1 MVIFEVNLSSIF
13 YLLINLKKTDLMNL
27 GYIINFSDYIFSED
41 SGIEYYFKCECI
53 ILVMNILELYCNQ

>member
-27 GYIINFSDYIFSED
+27 GYIINFSNYIFLK
-41 SGIEYYFKCECI
+41 IA
-53 ILVMNILELYCNQ
+53 ELNTISSANA